1 VFQHEEEFL
10 YIISAVK
17 GGPGEKRLASQFVT
31 RFFKYFPKL
40 AYQAINALFD
50 LCEDDD
56 VMVNNSLLS
65 SLQKNFQKNAL
76 SVWSEPIYF
85 EINK

>member
-1 VFQHEEEFL
+1 MDILNCGIIFCQLSLLQHEEEFL

-56 VMVNNSLLS
+56 
-65 SLQKNFQKNAL
+65 
-76 SVWSEPIYF
+76 
-85 EINK
+85 INVSIF

>member
-1 VFQHEEEFL
+1 MSIMHHNYWIYFQHEEEFL

-40 AYQAINALFD
+40 AFQAINALFD
-50 LCEDDD
+50 LCEDEDIN
-56 VMVNNSLLS
+56 VSIQQVLLTPV
-65 SLQKNFQKNAL
+65 LYILYTQFT
-76 SVWSEPIYF
+76 
-85 EINK
+85 

>member
-1 VFQHEEEFL
+1 M

-56 VMVNNSLLS
+56 INVSLKSLFIIMTVFSRS
-65 SLQKNFQKNAL
+65 SL
-76 SVWSEPIYF
+76 I
-85 EINK
+85 

>member
-1 VFQHEEEFL
+1 M
-10 YIISAVK
+10 K

-56 VMVNNSLLS
+56 INVSISNFAFRKMVFPLTVYTAVLEQS
-65 SLQKNFQKNAL
+65 FA
-76 SVWSEPIYF
+76 
-85 EINK
+85 